1 MKRGRRCV
9 TIFNWIYLVIIIVL
23 SSFILKPEN
32 FGDDNW
38 GTLAKVVGL
47 SYPVLFSVL
56 FGLLIATVSVLIKK
70 LKAQNRIIRTTD
82 DVTDNFFTKEINTLS
97 TILILFSI
105 SYLLRVV
112 FDILCVFT
120 PGIIVFP
127 GYMIAIVAMIPFDLL
142 PIFVVLIFHRRNLSQ
157 ITHQD

>member
-9 TIFNWIYLVIIIVL
+9 TIFNWLYLVIIIVL
-23 SSFILKPEN
+23 SSFVLKPEK

-70 LKAQNRIIRTTD
+70 LKA
-82 DVTDNFFTKEINTLS
+82 
-97 TILILFSI
+97 
-105 SYLLRVV
+105 
-112 FDILCVFT
+112 
-120 PGIIVFP
+120 
-127 GYMIAIVAMIPFDLL
+127 
-142 PIFVVLIFHRRNLSQ
+142 
-157 ITHQD
+157 

>member
-1 MKRGRRCV
+1 M
-9 TIFNWIYLVIIIVL
+9 VIIIVL